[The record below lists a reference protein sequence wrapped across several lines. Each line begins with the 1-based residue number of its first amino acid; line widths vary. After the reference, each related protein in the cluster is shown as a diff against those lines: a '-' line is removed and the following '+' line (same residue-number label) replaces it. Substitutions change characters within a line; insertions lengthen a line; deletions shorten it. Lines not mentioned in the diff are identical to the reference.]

1 MIERHL
7 IEEVLNQLK
16 NPKREFRKEKSRK
29 YLSLK
34 KIEDIIDE
42 TIEHLHKKR
51 DTISHN
57 YIKAHK
63 KRLAYNLSL
72 IPVADDEN
80 QKILDVGCF
89 GYVGLWLTRH
99 FGYADVDG
107 IQLKRDV
114 PDSII
119 NQKLQVGKQSYIQKR
134 YNFDLESPNWPVE
147 DTYDCIICWEVL
159 EHINND
165 PMNVLE
171 HINHLIKNNG
181 LLYITVPNSIS
192 YKTFQEAMLGMP
204 PWTYHFFEPDIDE
217 PRHCFEYTPLV
228 FRSLVKCAGF
238 IETHFETIYAYAEP
252 EQQEEPIS
260 IGTMLGFPSHLLG
273 ETLIIHGVKH
283 TNTIPV
289 KRPCVLYNQSEYYEH
304 IYPVIIDHFYN
315 YRHEHIGKSLQKI
328 RRFDEVE
335 EELKDTRKWLDTA
348 YVERDSAWN
357 DLHEARNQMESASHE
372 LVASKSR
379 VETVSNEVG
388 VLRNQLKAANR
399 EVGSS
404 QSEIEFSKRKLE
416 SIRTKLLDSEHEL
429 ASNQAQL
436 ASSEKNLA
444 MARKE
449 LADFRSDHAKVQQ
462 QLESVLEK
470 LAESREERAK
480 VQQQLDSSLMKLSES
495 HEERSRVQ
503 EKLESSMKK
512 LSESREERSRVQE
525 QLESALEKLAE
536 SREERSKV
544 QEQLESVLEKLAES
558 REDRAKVKQQLESA
572 LEESDESREERSR
585 IQGQL
590 ESALEKL
597 VESREERARVKKA
610 LESAHA
616 ENFWIRENLKSK
628 KKSLRNVFST
638 LHDYHSKKKSLEKE
652 LVDTCSELSIIRG
665 ELEKT
670 QSFNY
675 CLTVEIA
682 RCERNLGE
690 AFELL
695 RKFRVEIKE
704 AGKC

>member
-16 NPKREFRKEKSRK
+16 NPKKEFRKEKSRK

-51 DTISHN
+51 DTISRN

-192 YKTFQEAMLGMP
+192 YKTFQETMLGMP

-260 IGTMLGFPSHLLG
+260 IGTMFGFPSHLLG

-283 TNTIPV
+283 TNAIPV

-315 YRHEHIGKSLQKI
+315 YRHEHIWKSLQKI

-388 VLRNQLKAANR
+388 VLSSQLKAANR

-436 ASSEKNLA
+436 ASSEKSLA

-470 LAESREERAK
+470 FAESREDRAK

-495 HEERSRVQ
+495 LEDRSRGQ
-503 EKLESSMKK
+503 EQLESALKK
-512 LSESREERSRVQE
+512 LSESREDRSRVQE
-525 QLESALEKLAE
+525 QLESALEELAE

-544 QEQLESVLEKLAES
+544 QEQLES
-558 REDRAKVKQQLESA
+558 A
-572 LEESDESREERSR
+572 LEE
-585 IQGQL
+585 
-590 ESALEKL
+590 L
-597 VESREERARVKKA
+597 VESREERARVEKA

-616 ENFWIRENLKSK
+616 ENSWIRENLKSK

-695 RKFRVEIKE
+695 RKYRVEIKE